1 MNGEKNTKTGEHTQ
15 QTQETQI
22 ESQNTAHSTATS
34 L

>member
-22 ESQNTAHSTATS
+22 ESQNTTHITVTN